1 MADPDKELEAALK
14 AFQNQVDSCTA
25 GLNKKHDEH
34 WSEVDMLVSEIEK
47 QIATMVKVG
56 DDVKK
61 LIRENHTIMA
71 KHEKDLAALRKKV

>member
-1 MADPDKELEAALK
+1 MSEPDKETAAALASLQK
-14 AFQNQVDSCTA
+14 QVDTCSA
-25 GLNKKHDEH
+25 NLNKKHDEH
-34 WSEVDMLVSEIEK
+34 WAEVDMLVSEIEK

-61 LIRENHTIMA
+61 RIRENHAIMT